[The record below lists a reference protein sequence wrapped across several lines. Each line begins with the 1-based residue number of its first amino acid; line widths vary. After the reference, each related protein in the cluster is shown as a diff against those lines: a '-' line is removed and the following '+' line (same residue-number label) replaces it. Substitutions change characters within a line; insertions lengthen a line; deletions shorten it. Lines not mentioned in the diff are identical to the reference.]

1 MIEALVVTLAVA
13 GAVSALLVV
22 AGFVS
27 DVLLPKFER
36 PKKGASYRRR
46 K

>member
-1 MIEALVVTLAVA
+1 MIEALVVTLAVT
-13 GAVSALLVV
+13 GAVAALVVV
-22 AGFVS
+22 AGFIS

-36 PKKGASYRRR
+36 PKRGASYRRI